1 MCSLRSVSLG
11 MFTLISITANSEM
24 ENVVTGNRDVI
35 WVSLGDDNI
44 LPGAGTL
51 NALEV
56 NLNVL

>member
-1 MCSLRSVSLG
+1 MCSLRSVSLNVH
-11 MFTLISITANSEM
+11 FDLHHCYSER
-24 ENVVTGNRDVI
+24 ENIVTGNRDVI
-35 WVSLGDDNI
+35 WVSLGDNNI